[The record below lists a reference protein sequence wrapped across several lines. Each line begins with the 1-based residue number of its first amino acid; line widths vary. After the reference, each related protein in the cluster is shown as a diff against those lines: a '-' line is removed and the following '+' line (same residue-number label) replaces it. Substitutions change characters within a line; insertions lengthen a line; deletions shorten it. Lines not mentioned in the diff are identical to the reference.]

1 MHTSH
6 NIIKCLATTA
16 LLSQIFTYSNVSYA
30 EEKHSYTKIKQ
41 EMQSEKN
48 SQISNDS
55 SQGLLGYYFRDQN
68 FQHLSLMAHRQAS
81 GLELPKNEVE
91 NLLSEDQQHI
101 QSVRWIGYIKPDK
114 TENYILSTSSDQQ
127 VMIDLDGK
135 NILKQAPMVESVQ
148 LEKDKLYKIRIE
160 YIPEKSETKDM
171 LLNFKLNWSISGE
184 KPTEIPDN
192 VFVLPDLSRK
202 QDPEKIIPEES
213 LFQKQG
219 DKKKASR
226 SKRSLTTTPL
236 YDTDDDGIYDD
247 WETSGYTIQRQL
259 AVKWDDSMKARG
271 YKKYISNP
279 YNSHTIG
286 DPYTDWEKA
295 AGRIDKAVKAEARNP
310 LVAAYPAVGVNMEK
324 VIISEKQNISTGLG
338 KTVSASTSAS
348 NTAGI
353 TAGIDA
359 TVGASLLGPS
369 GSVTTHFSYTGS
381 STSTV
386 ENSSSNNWSQDLGI
400 DTGQSAYLN
409 ANVRYYNTGTA
420 PIYNVKPTTNFVL
433 EDNTIV
439 TVKAKENQLGDVLKA
454 GGVYPEKNLAPIALN
469 TLDDFGSQLIP
480 INYDQTKRLETGSKL
495 HLQTTQASG
504 LYGTIKANGGLEV
517 NPSQEWEPV
526 RAQIESLSAG
536 IVLDTGEETLERR
549 VAAKDDRDPED
560 LTPQLTIEE
569 AIKIAFDTVEKNGKL
584 YYKDTILNES
594 LVEIIFDESTV
605 QEVKAQLDMMPDQD
619 KKIYNIKLKR
629 GMNIMIKKPVWYS
642 DFDTNKH
649 GWKNVTLMPD
659 LGVTGRAGKIN
670 NSALLNYPTNKK
682 LKPHTQYKFKA
693 SVRYPDL
700 SAEEATD
707 KSQTVITK
715 VGNDAKKHIIHSNR
729 YQQIAHTF
737 TSSSNPDDNLNFTIS
752 NFRNDGVLVDDISIV
767 ELRPSTEI
775 EKFGK
780 VLAHMDSNGEYM
792 GFEFQYG
799 LPETET
805 LEFFMN
811 GEKKVDWTVDVP
823 EAGIKKDDFPTFQL
837 NISPVEAKNP
847 NNRFEIKYKGN
858 TLVNFKGQS

>member
-1 MHTSH
+1 MNS

-16 LLSQIFTYSNVSYA
+16 LLSQIITYSDVYYA
-30 EEKHSYTKIKQ
+30 EEKHSYTKITQ
-41 EMQSEKN
+41 EVQSEKN

-55 SQGLLGYYFRDQN
+55 LQGLLGYYFQDQN

-81 GLELPKNEVE
+81 DLELPKNEVKD
-91 NLLSEDQQHI
+91 LLSEDQQHI

-114 TENYILSTSSDQQ
+114 TGNYILSTSSDQQ
-127 VMIDLDGK
+127 VMINLDGK

-148 LEKDKLYKIRIE
+148 LEKDTLYKIRIE
-160 YIPEKSETKDM
+160 YVPEKSETKDM
-171 LLNFKLNWSISGE
+171 LLNFKLNWSILGE
-184 KPTEIPDN
+184 NPSVIPDN

-202 QDPEKIIPEES
+202 QDQEKIIPEES

-219 DKKKASR
+219 DQKKASR
-226 SKRSLTTTPL
+226 SKRSLTTNPL
-236 YDTDDDGIYDD
+236 YDTDDDGIYDE

-259 AVKWDDSMKARG
+259 AVKWDDSMKGRG

-279 YNSHTIG
+279 YNSHTVG
-286 DPYTDWEKA
+286 DPYTDWEKT

-324 VIISEKQNISTGLG
+324 LIISEKQNISTGLG

-369 GSVTTHFSYTGS
+369 GSVTTHFSYTNS
-381 STSTV
+381 STSTF
-386 ENSSSNNWSQDLGI
+386 ENSSSNNWSQDLGL
-400 DTGQSAYLN
+400 DTAQSAYLN

-433 EDNTIV
+433 DEETIV

-454 GGVYPEKNLAPIALN
+454 GGVYPEKKLAPIALN

-480 INYDQTKRLETGSKL
+480 INYDQTKLLENGKKL

-504 LYGTIKANGGLEV
+504 LYGTIKANGGLSV
-517 NPSQEWEPV
+517 DPSQEWEPV

-549 VAAKDDRDPED
+549 VAARDESDPED

-594 LVEIIFDESTV
+594 LVEIIFDESTA
-605 QEVKAQLDMMPDQD
+605 QEVKAQLDTMSNQD
-619 KKIYNIKLKR
+619 KKIYNVKLKR

-649 GWKNVTLMPD
+649 GWRNVTLMTD

-670 NSALLNYPTNKK
+670 NNALLNYPTNKK

-700 SAEEATD
+700 SAAEATD

-715 VGNDAKKHIIHSNR
+715 IGNDVKNHIIYSDR
-729 YQQIAHTF
+729 YQQIEHTF
-737 TSSSNPDDNLNFTIS
+737 TSSSNPDGNLNFTIS
-752 NFRNDGVLVDDISIV
+752 NFRNGGVLVDDTTIV

-780 VLAHMDSNGEYM
+780 VSAYMHSNGEYM
-792 GFEFQYG
+792 SLEFQYG

-811 GEKKVDWTVDVP
+811 GTKKADWTADVP
-823 EAGIKKDDFPTFQL
+823 ETGIKKDDFPTFQL
-837 NISPVEAKNP
+837 NISREEAKNP
-847 NNRFEIKYKGN
+847 NNRFEIKFKGT
-858 TLVNFKGQS
+858 TLIHFKGQS